1 MKILVVGNG
10 AREHAII
17 WKLAQSPKAQKIYCA
32 PGNAGT
38 ALLAE
43 NVNIG
48 VEEVESLF
56 TFAQKNDIELTIVG
70 PEASLVAGIGDK
82 FRAGGKK
89 IFGPSKSGAI
99 LEGSKI
105 YSKDFMQKYKIP
117 TAAYKSYTNLEQ
129 AKEGINLFSFP
140 VVIKADGLA
149 AGKGVLICQNK
160 QEAETA
166 LDDLMLDKKFGNAGN
181 QIVIEEFLE
190 GTEASLLCFVA
201 GNKIIPMESARDYK
215 RAFDN
220 DEGLNTGGMG
230 CFSPNYVFTK
240 DTEQEI
246 QTEILNKSLHG
257 LLSENIDFRGILFI
271 GLMFTKKGVKVLE
284 YNVRF
289 GDPET
294 EVVIP
299 RLTSDLVDI
308 IEKTIDGTLEP
319 SDLQWSDKKA
329 VTVIAAS
336 GGYPENYKK
345 GIEISGLENVSNQV
359 IVFHAGTENKNGK
372 ILTNGGRVLAIT
384 ALAETTKKARQLVY
398 ENIKQIHFD
407 GMFYRS
413 DIAKESK
420 E

>member
-17 WKLAQSPKAQKIYCA
+17 WKLAQSPKAEKIY
-32 PGNAGT
+32 
-38 ALLAE
+38 
-43 NVNIG
+43 

-56 TFAQKNDIELTIVG
+56 AFAQKNDIELTIVG

-246 QTEILNKSLHG
+246 QTEILDKSLHG

-299 RLTSDLVDI
+299 RLTSDLVDV
-308 IEKTIDGTLEP
+308 IEKTIDGTLETT
-319 SDLQWSDKKA
+319 DLQWTDKKA

>member
-1 MKILVVGNG
+1 MKLLVVGNG

-17 WKLAQSPKAQKIYCA
+17 WKLAQSPKAEKIYCA

-48 VEEVESLF
+48 VENVDALF
-56 TFAQKNDIELTIVG
+56 DFAEKNSIDLTIVG

-82 FRAGGKK
+82 FRAQGKK
-89 IFGPSKSGAI
+89 IFGPSKDGAI

-117 TAAYKSYTNLEQ
+117 TAAYKSFSDLQE
-129 AKEGINLFSFP
+129 AKAGIELFSFP
-140 VVIKADGLA
+140 LVIKADGLA
-149 AGKGVLICQNK
+149 AGKGVLICENQH
-160 QEAETA
+160 EAETA
-166 LDDLMLDKKFGNAGN
+166 LNDLMLDKKFGTAGN

-190 GTEASLLCFVA
+190 GIEASLLCFVA

-230 CFSPNYVFTK
+230 CFSPNYIFTQQ
-240 DTEQEI
+240 TESEI
-246 QTEILNKSLHG
+246 KTEILDKSMNA

-271 GLMFTKKGVKVLE
+271 GLMFTNKGVKVLE

-299 RLTSDLVDI
+299 RLESDLVAI
-308 IEKTIDGTLEP
+308 IEKTIDGTLEAN
-319 SDLQWSDKKA
+319 DLQWTDKKA

-336 GGYPENYKK
+336 GGYPENYTK
-345 GIEISGLENVSNQV
+345 GIEILGLDKVNEQV

-372 ILTNGGRVLAIT
+372 IVTNGGRVLAVT
-384 ALAETTKKARQLVY
+384 ALAETTEKARQLVY

-407 GMFYRS
+407 GMFYRN
-413 DIAKESK
+413 DIAKANK
-420 E
+420 D

>member
-1 MKILVVGNG
+1 MKLLVVGNG

-17 WKLAQSPKAQKIYCA
+17 WKLAQSPKAEKIYCA

-48 VEEVESLF
+48 VENVDALF
-56 TFAQKNDIELTIVG
+56 DFAEKNSIDLTIVG
-70 PEASLVAGIGDK
+70 PESSLVAGIGDK
-82 FRAGGKK
+82 FRAQGKK
-89 IFGPSKSGAI
+89 IFGPSKNGAI

-117 TAAYKSYTNLEQ
+117 TAAYKSFSDLQE
-129 AKEGINLFSFP
+129 AKAGIELFSFP
-140 VVIKADGLA
+140 LVIKADGLA
-149 AGKGVLICQNK
+149 AGKGVLICENQH
-160 QEAETA
+160 EAETA
-166 LDDLMLDKKFGNAGN
+166 LNDLMLDKKFGTAGN

-190 GTEASLLCFVA
+190 GIEASLLCFVA

-230 CFSPNYVFTK
+230 CFSPNYIFTQQ
-240 DTEQEI
+240 TESEI
-246 QTEILNKSLHG
+246 KTEILDKSLNG

-271 GLMFTKKGVKVLE
+271 GLMFTNKGVKVLE

-299 RLTSDLVDI
+299 RLESDLVAI
-308 IEKTIDGTLEP
+308 IEKTIDGTLEAN
-319 SDLQWSDKKA
+319 DLQWTDKKA

-336 GGYPENYKK
+336 GGYPENYTK
-345 GIEISGLENVSNQV
+345 GIEILGLDKVNEQV

-372 ILTNGGRVLAIT
+372 IVTNGGRVLAVT
-384 ALAETTKKARQLVY
+384 ALAETTEKARQLVY

-407 GMFYRS
+407 GMFYRN
-413 DIAKESK
+413 DIAKANK
-420 E
+420 D